1 MAQLADQEH
10 GSGGVNGKM
19 QLLGADIDITRED
32 VIHDDVLHKGAP
44 VMAFLIKNLGVI
56 QGHIGHEA
64 HASCHLIL
72 TAGKHGILIV
82 IAVTHNGLKGP
93 PLKAHHGVQRAT
105 HLQGG
110 LWPSLPQEA
119 RVAAGDD
126 NPLRVHDTQNPV
138 CGVF

>member
-1 MAQLADQEH
+1 MMMFFTK
-10 GSGGVNGKM
+10 VP
-19 QLLGADIDITRED
+19 
-32 VIHDDVLHKGAP
+32 P

-93 PLKAHHGVQRAT
+93 PSKLTMASRELPTFRAASG
-105 HLQGG
+105 HLSPGG
-110 LWPSLPQEA
+110 SC
-119 RVAAGDD
+119 RC
-126 NPLRVHDTQNPV
+126 RR
-138 CGVF
+138 